1 MPPDFF
7 LRQLRRGITLVAE
20 NPHVIPTGRLTDNE
34 NDVGVIPIFR
44 RNIGKFLAGFIN
56 ELLSDD
62 SSTCARAYSPNADN
76 QFEGR

>member
-44 RNIGKFLAGFIN
+44 RNIGKF
-56 ELLSDD
+56 
-62 SSTCARAYSPNADN
+62 P
-76 QFEGR
+76 GRVY